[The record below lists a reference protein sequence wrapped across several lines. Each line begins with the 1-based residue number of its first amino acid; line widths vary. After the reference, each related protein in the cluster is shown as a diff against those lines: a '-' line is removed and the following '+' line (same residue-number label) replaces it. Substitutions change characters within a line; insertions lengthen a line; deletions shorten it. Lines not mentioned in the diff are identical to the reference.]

1 MTEIRKIGVIG
12 AGTMGSGIAQV
23 CAMAGYPVVM
33 QDLSSASLDRAR
45 SSMQGSLARLVK
57 KASLTEAQ
65 AAEATARIVTTMALD
80 QLADCDIVIEAIVER
95 LDVKA
100 GVLKQLDGICR
111 VDAVFASNTSS
122 ISLTELAAAST
133 HPGRVVGMHF
143 FNPVPVMQLVEIIR
157 ALQTTDPVAEAV
169 TDLTRAIGKTPRV
182 SKDSYGFIVNRLLAP
197 QINEA
202 INCVYEGLAT
212 PEDID
217 SMMKLGANHP
227 MGPLALGDLIGPAD
241 HVGVLVGGEELAR
254 PVNHALGEG
263 SVPGPDG
270 HVGDGVVVTAHETM
284 IGQMSV
290 EHIQFALHFHGKA
303 VDGVFN
309 FGGGIGKE
317 MPKATAQVRCAAHL
331 PHQPRHALGALD
343 HIGGE
348 EGFEFFGQVKQ
359 DGARFKHAN
368 VFGSAAI
375 K

>member
-33 QDLSSASLDRAR
+33 QDLSDAALDRAR
-45 SSMQGSLARLVK
+45 TSMQGSLARLVK
-57 KASLTEAQ
+57 KATLTEAQ
-65 AAEATARIVTTMALD
+65 AAEATARIATATALD

-227 MGPLALGDLIGPAD
+227 MGPLALGDLIGLD
-241 HVGVLVGGEELAR
+241 VVLNIMETLYNGFDDPKYR
-254 PVNHALGEG
+254 PSPLLKQMVSAGYLGRK
-263 SVPGPDG
+263 
-270 HVGDGVVVTAHETM
+270 T
-284 IGQMSV
+284 
-290 EHIQFALHFHGKA
+290 GK
-303 VDGVFN
+303 
-309 FGGGIGKE
+309 
-317 MPKATAQVRCAAHL
+317 
-331 PHQPRHALGALD
+331 
-343 HIGGE
+343 
-348 EGFEFFGQVKQ
+348 GFSEYPPL
-359 DGARFKHAN
+359 
-368 VFGSAAI
+368 
-375 K
+375 

>member
-33 QDLSSASLDRAR
+33 QDLSDAALDRAR
-45 SSMQGSLARLVK
+45 TSMQGSLARLVK
-57 KASLTEAQ
+57 KATLTEPQ
-65 AAEATARIVTTMALD
+65 AAEATARIATATALD

-95 LDVKA
+95 LDVKT

-227 MGPLALGDLIGPAD
+227 MGPLALGDLIGLD
-241 HVGVLVGGEELAR
+241 VVLNIMETLYNGFDDPKYR
-254 PVNHALGEG
+254 PSPLLKQMVSAGYLGRK
-263 SVPGPDG
+263 
-270 HVGDGVVVTAHETM
+270 T
-284 IGQMSV
+284 
-290 EHIQFALHFHGKA
+290 GK
-303 VDGVFN
+303 
-309 FGGGIGKE
+309 
-317 MPKATAQVRCAAHL
+317 
-331 PHQPRHALGALD
+331 
-343 HIGGE
+343 
-348 EGFEFFGQVKQ
+348 GFSEYPPL
-359 DGARFKHAN
+359 
-368 VFGSAAI
+368 
-375 K
+375 

>member
-33 QDLSSASLDRAR
+33 QDLSDAALDRAR
-45 SSMQGSLARLVK
+45 TSMQGSLARLVK
-57 KASLTEAQ
+57 KATLTEAQ
-65 AAEATARIVTTMALD
+65 AAEATARIATATALD

-95 LDVKA
+95 LDVKT

-227 MGPLALGDLIGPAD
+227 MGPLALGDLIGLD
-241 HVGVLVGGEELAR
+241 VVLNIMETLYNGFDDPKYR
-254 PVNHALGEG
+254 PSPLLKQMVSAGYLGRK
-263 SVPGPDG
+263 
-270 HVGDGVVVTAHETM
+270 T
-284 IGQMSV
+284 
-290 EHIQFALHFHGKA
+290 GK
-303 VDGVFN
+303 GFS
-309 FGGGIGKE
+309 E
-317 MPKATAQVRCAAHL
+317 YP
-331 PHQPRHALGALD
+331 PR
-343 HIGGE
+343 
-348 EGFEFFGQVKQ
+348 
-359 DGARFKHAN
+359 
-368 VFGSAAI
+368 
-375 K
+375 

>member
-1 MTEIRKIGVIG
+1 MREIRKIGVIG

-33 QDLSSASLDRAR
+33 QDLSDAALDRAR
-45 SSMQGSLARLVK
+45 TSMQSSMARLVK
-57 KASLTEAQ
+57 KATLTEAQ
-65 AAEATARIVTTMALD
+65 AAEATARIATATALD

-95 LDVKA
+95 LDVKT

-157 ALQTTDPVAEAV
+157 ALQTTDPVAEAM

-227 MGPLALGDLIGPAD
+227 MGPLALGDLIGLD
-241 HVGVLVGGEELAR
+241 VVLNIMETLYNGFDDPKYR
-254 PVNHALGEG
+254 PSPLLKQMVSAGYLGRK
-263 SVPGPDG
+263 
-270 HVGDGVVVTAHETM
+270 T
-284 IGQMSV
+284 
-290 EHIQFALHFHGKA
+290 GK
-303 VDGVFN
+303 GFS
-309 FGGGIGKE
+309 E
-317 MPKATAQVRCAAHL
+317 YP
-331 PHQPRHALGALD
+331 PR
-343 HIGGE
+343 
-348 EGFEFFGQVKQ
+348 
-359 DGARFKHAN
+359 
-368 VFGSAAI
+368 
-375 K
+375 

>member
-33 QDLSSASLDRAR
+33 QDLSDAALDRAR
-45 SSMQGSLARLVK
+45 TSMQGSLARLVK
-57 KASLTEAQ
+57 KATLTQAQ
-65 AAEATARIVTTMALD
+65 AAEATARIATATALD

-95 LDVKA
+95 LDVKT

-227 MGPLALGDLIGPAD
+227 MGPLALGDLIGLD
-241 HVGVLVGGEELAR
+241 VVLNIMETLYNGFDDPKYR
-254 PVNHALGEG
+254 PSPLLKQMVSAGCLGRK
-263 SVPGPDG
+263 
-270 HVGDGVVVTAHETM
+270 T
-284 IGQMSV
+284 
-290 EHIQFALHFHGKA
+290 GK
-303 VDGVFN
+303 
-309 FGGGIGKE
+309 
-317 MPKATAQVRCAAHL
+317 
-331 PHQPRHALGALD
+331 
-343 HIGGE
+343 
-348 EGFEFFGQVKQ
+348 GFSEYPPL
-359 DGARFKHAN
+359 
-368 VFGSAAI
+368 
-375 K
+375 

>member
-33 QDLSSASLDRAR
+33 QDLSDAALDRAR
-45 SSMQGSLARLVK
+45 TSMQGSLARLVK
-57 KASLTEAQ
+57 KATLTEAQ
-65 AAEATARIVTTMALD
+65 AAEATARIATATALD

-95 LDVKA
+95 LDVKT

-227 MGPLALGDLIGPAD
+227 MGPLALGDLIGLD
-241 HVGVLVGGEELAR
+241 VVLNIMETLYNGFDDPKYR
-254 PVNHALGEG
+254 PSPLLKQMVSAGYLGRK
-263 SVPGPDG
+263 
-270 HVGDGVVVTAHETM
+270 T
-284 IGQMSV
+284 
-290 EHIQFALHFHGKA
+290 GK
-303 VDGVFN
+303 
-309 FGGGIGKE
+309 
-317 MPKATAQVRCAAHL
+317 
-331 PHQPRHALGALD
+331 
-343 HIGGE
+343 
-348 EGFEFFGQVKQ
+348 GFSEYPPL
-359 DGARFKHAN
+359 
-368 VFGSAAI
+368 
-375 K
+375 